1 MRLTEKE
8 ARLVIFLRRD
18 VGLTWRRLADVW
30 AAYEGEVP
38 GEIEL
43 RDRSIGYKA
52 QQAWGQG
59 LVGVAEEV
67 LGYELGSTDRG
78 HHGSN

>member
-1 MRLTEKE
+1 MR
-8 ARLVIFLRRD
+8 D
-18 VGLTWRRLADVW
+18 C
-30 AAYEGEVP
+30 EV
-38 GEIEL
+38 EYQIQT
-43 RDRSIGYKA
+43 IGYKA

-78 HHGSN
+78 HNGPN